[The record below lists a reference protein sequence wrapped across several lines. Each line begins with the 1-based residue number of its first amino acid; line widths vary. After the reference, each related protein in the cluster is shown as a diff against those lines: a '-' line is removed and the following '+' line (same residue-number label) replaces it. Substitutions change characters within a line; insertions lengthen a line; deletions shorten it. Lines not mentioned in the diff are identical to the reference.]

1 MGDLTGH
8 NLGPYRLLDQLGAG
22 GMATVY
28 KAYHAAMDRYVAIKV
43 LPQHLARDPNFRAR
57 FQQEARVIARLEHR
71 HILPVYDAA
80 EEDGIPYLVMRYTDG
95 GDLNNLIAGRITTER
110 AVELLAQVAE
120 ALGYAHRQGVIH
132 RDIKP
137 ANVLIG
143 RDGDAL
149 LADFGIAKIY
159 EDTLQLTGEGTMV
172 GTPAYMAPEQLQGKR
187 VDART
192 DIYALGVVLYQA
204 LTGECPFVAET
215 PLAVAMMHIHNPLRP
230 PRQLKSDIPDAIE
243 RIILRAMAKNP
254 EDRFQTAEEMAEA
267 LRAAPAARHSVVAS
281 ATRELPPPALP
292 TPAVEAPAAP
302 DAGAPRRVGAK
313 MLWFAGAGLVAIV
326 LVAALAF
333 SMMRGQA
340 GNQAAAGTAAGQTTG
355 EVATGVP
362 QVDARKVLDTAMR
375 QLDENDAAA
384 ALETLK
390 PALAAHPD
398 DPDLLA
404 TRGIATVIYTGADEA
419 RADIER
425 ALSLSANNPLAYYAR
440 GYLNQKIDKS
450 DEAIADFT
458 HAIELDPAFAR
469 AYYQRGMLLGY
480 PKNDQAGKR
489 RDIDRAIELGPDLI
503 AARMDRAYALYYDS
517 KLDAA
522 LPDLDHVL
530 SLNPKHSEALY
541 LRAQVYESLNRAA
554 DARRD
559 FDAAAAVAPDDKHI
573 FRERCLFF
581 VRRGDYVAALADA
594 DRLVALDGADPQWH
608 GLRGFILHAL
618 GRDDQALAAFDK
630 TLLIAGNETWG
641 ARYGRGRALLG
652 LKRTQDAL
660 GDLTAA
666 QAHPDD
672 DALAS
677 VSKLFYGTPA
687 MPSVDLARVYQALGQ
702 PDKALQALDAAIK
715 QDESFVAYLERGRA
729 RVTAGDRDG
738 ARADLQE
745 ALRRAIEAKDDQQ
758 RALAEAELKKIQ

>member
-1 MGDLTGH
+1 MGDLAGH

-43 LPQHLARDPNFRAR
+43 LPHHLASDPNFRAR

-80 EEDGIPYLVMRYTDG
+80 EENGIPYLVMRYTDG
-95 GDLNNLIAGRITTER
+95 GDLNNLLAGRLTFER
-110 AVELLAQVAE
+110 TVELLAQVAE

-132 RDIKP
+132 RDVKP

-159 EDTLQLTGEGTMV
+159 EDTLQLTGDGHMV
-172 GTPAYMAPEQLQGKR
+172 GTPAYMAPEQLQGKS

-230 PRQLKSDIPDAIE
+230 PSQLKQDIPESIE
-243 RIILRAMAKNP
+243 RVILRAMAKDP
-254 EDRFQTAEEMAEA
+254 ADRFQTAEEMAEA
-267 LRAAPAARHSVVAS
+267 LRAALAARHTVAVP
-281 ATRELPPPALP
+281 ATQTLPPIALP
-292 TPAVEAPAAP
+292 TPVVEPAPVAPAVPAADVP
-302 DAGAPRRVGAK
+302 PRTGARTWWVI
-313 MLWFAGAGLVAIV
+313 GAGLVALV

-333 SMMRGQA
+333 SLMRGPA
-340 GNQAAAGTAAGQTTG
+340 GNRTAAGPAAG
-355 EVATGVP
+355 DVATNAQPDDVR
-362 QVDARKVLDTAMR
+362 QALTTALR
-375 QLDENDAAA
+375 QLDQNDGGA

-404 TRGIATVIYTGADEA
+404 ARGIANVIYTGTDEA

-425 ALSLSANNPLAYYAR
+425 ALSLAANNPLAYYAR
-440 GYLNQKIDKS
+440 GYLNQKINKS

-458 HAIELDPAFAR
+458 RAIELDPSFGR
-469 AYYQRGMLLGY
+469 AYFQRGRVLSY
-480 PKNDQAGKR
+480 PKNDQAGAR
-489 RDIDRAIELGPDLI
+489 RDTDRAIELAPDLI
-503 AARMDRAYALYYDS
+503 AARMDRAYSLYYASD
-517 KLDAA
+517 LPAA

-530 SLNPKHSEALY
+530 SLNPKHSDALY
-541 LRAQVYESLNRAA
+541 LRAQVYEGLNRTA

-559 FDAAAAVAPDDKHI
+559 FDAAAAVAPDNKDI
-573 FRERCLFF
+573 FRERALFF
-581 VRRGDYVAALADA
+581 VRQSDFVAALADA
-594 DRLVALDGADPQWH
+594 DRLVALDAADPQWH
-608 GLRGFILHAL
+608 GLRGFVLHAL

-630 TLLIAGNETWG
+630 TLLIAGNEAWV
-641 ARYGRGRALLG
+641 ARYGRGLALLG
-652 LKRTQDAL
+652 LGRIQDAL
-660 GDLTAA
+660 GDLSAA
-666 QAHPDD
+666 QEHPDD

-677 VSKLFYGTPA
+677 VSRLLYGTKA
-687 MPSVDLARVYQALGQ
+687 MPSVDLARTYQALGQ
-702 PDKALQALDAAIK
+702 ADKALQALDAAIQ
-715 QDESFVAYLERGRA
+715 QDGSFVAYLERGRA
-729 RVTAGDRDG
+729 RAAAGNRDG
-738 ARADLQE
+738 AREDLQE

-758 RALAEAELKKIQ
+758 RALVEAELKKIQ